1 MPTPQDVYD
10 RILGDMRS
18 IWGDVADF
26 MLKKRMTDIHSERA
40 RLSKDELVRIVQLLR
55 EKTLPATLGREGAER
70 KASAYLSWVKEI
82 A

>member
-26 MLKKRMTDIHSERA
+26 MLKKRLTDVHSERA

-70 KASAYLSWVKEI
+70 KALRYLSWVKEI